1 MSLAPQP
8 IARPPRLY
16 LGTLLLSTLAHLRCP
31 WPLWLSSWWRG
42 ALALPLLVCGG
53 LLAWSAFA
61 TLRRA
66 GTTGHPGRP
75 NNELVT
81 HGPFAWSRNPVYVA
95 MTALYFALALEI
107 GSVWPLLAWL
117 PLWLLMHYGVIRREE
132 AYLLRRFGQ
141 AYANYLQHTRRW
153 L

>member
-31 WPLWLSSWWRG
+31 WPLWLSIWWRG

-107 GSVWPLLAWL
+107 GSVWPLLA
-117 PLWLLMHYGVIRREE
+117 
-132 AYLLRRFGQ
+132 
-141 AYANYLQHTRRW
+141 
-153 L
+153 